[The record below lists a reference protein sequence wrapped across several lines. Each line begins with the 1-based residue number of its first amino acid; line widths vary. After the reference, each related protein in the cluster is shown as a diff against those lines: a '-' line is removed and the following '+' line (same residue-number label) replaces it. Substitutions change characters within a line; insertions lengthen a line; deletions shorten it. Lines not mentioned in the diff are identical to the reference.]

1 MRILTFYTVCL
12 SLSVLIQILFCSCSP
27 TKIVRKHQA
36 PANLVNVEGTN
47 AKHALKVHMKN
58 GNLYILSRYFTTID
72 NDTLYGNG
80 EMFNADRKRVSQPV
94 KNGEL
99 LYKGQHDIKIPY
111 SDIALVETN
120 SVEGVTGKLLAMGF
134 VGVPSTFLSVFCLA
148 NPKACFGS
156 CPTFY
161 AWNGKDMKL
170 MAEGFSSSILRSYE
184 KSDIDMLYWSK
195 TRGKDYQ
202 LRLTNEALETHIIR
216 YADLL
221 VFPRNGEERVFAT
234 NIGKFYKTSNIQAPL
249 ICKGPEGDCR
259 SLVLEMD
266 AKERYSSADSKNL
279 AKSEHI
285 DLEFNSVSSGGP
297 SGLIIGA
304 RQTLLTTYLF
314 YQSLAYAGNENG
326 YYASRIERGDKGMQ
340 KKVQKLWDLLG
351 GIEVFAQ
358 NGSGRWIK
366 CGEIDE
372 MGPIASD
379 IHLVP
384 LTVSLPEHT
393 KIRLKMTKG
402 LWRIDYLGLAG
413 MAESVEPIRI
423 KPTLITTNDSV
434 NNKVLTQL
442 CDTIEPLITLPG
454 DSHILHYK
462 LPEISDEY
470 EIFLKSKGYYLEWMR
485 EEWMAEE
492 NMKKAYLMFGFPKL
506 YLRLIAKKFKVVEP
520 GMEESFWRSR
530 YVKN

>member
-1 MRILTFYTVCL
+1 MKTKTFSAVYI
-12 SLSVLIQILFCSCSP
+12 SFSVSMLVLYYGCTP
-27 TKIVRKHQA
+27 TRIVRQQQA
-36 PANLVNVEGTN
+36 PASLVSVNETT

-58 GNLYILSRYFTTID
+58 GNLYILSSYFTAID
-72 NDTLYGNG
+72 KDTVYGNG
-80 EMFNADRKRVSQPV
+80 EMFNADRKKISIPIR
-94 KNGEL
+94 NGEL
-99 LYKGQHDIKIPY
+99 LIKGQHAFKIPY

-216 YADLL
+216 YAELM
-221 VFPRNGEERVFAT
+221 VFPKKGEERVFAT
-234 NIGKFYKTSNIQAPL
+234 DDGKYFKTSKIHSPSV
-249 ICKGPEGDCR
+249 CTGPEGDCR
-259 SLVLEMD
+259 NLILEMD
-266 AKERYSSADSKNL
+266 AKERYSTSDSKNL
-279 AKSEHI
+279 AKREYI
-285 DLEFNSVSSGGP
+285 DLEFNSVSDSP

-314 YQSLAYAGNENG
+314 YQSLAYVGNENG

-358 NGSGRWIK
+358 NGSGKWIK
-366 CGEIDE
+366 CGEIEE

-379 IHLVP
+379 VHLVP
-384 LTVSLPEHT
+384 LNVKLPDHT
-393 KIRLKMTKG
+393 KIRLRMTKG
-402 LWRIDYLGLAG
+402 LWRIDYVGLTRMTEA
-413 MAESVEPIRI
+413 VQPIRI
-423 KPTLITTNDSV
+423 KPSLITTNDSV

-485 EEWMAEE
+485 EEWMAEK
-492 NMKKAYLMFGFPKL
+492 NMKNAYLMFGLPKL
-506 YLRLIAKKFKVVEP
+506 YLRLIAKKFKMVEP